1 MSRRERDKGIRAE
14 RALVN
19 LLDAVGVYAHR
30 VPLSGSSPNYKGD
43 LIIPSWFGE
52 IPVEVKHRNDIADR
66 LWTWLQGR
74 AALFVKRDRR
84 PWLVVMPLAAM
95 VDLIKSAKGGD

>member
-1 MSRRERDKGIRAE
+1 MGRRERDKGIRAE

-30 VPLSGSSPNYKGD
+30 VPLSGSMDGYKGD
-43 LIIPSWFGE
+43 LLIPQWFGDL
-52 IPVEVKHRNDIADR
+52 PVEVKHRNDIADR
-66 LWTWLQGR
+66 LWQWMKGR

-95 VDLIKSAKGGD
+95 VDLINKSQQRR